1 MADVSRPKGYQ
12 VGTPPTIPG
21 GEALYLQGE
30 LRKIA
35 MTLDALVALC
45 PQEANMA
52 PANPRLG
59 MQRYA
64 VDPWASGM
72 SLPSGSWVYFSV
84 TGWKPL

>member
-1 MADVSRPKGYQ
+1 
-12 VGTPPTIPG
+12 
-21 GEALYLQGE
+21 
-30 LRKIA
+30 

-52 PANPRLG
+52 PSNPRLG